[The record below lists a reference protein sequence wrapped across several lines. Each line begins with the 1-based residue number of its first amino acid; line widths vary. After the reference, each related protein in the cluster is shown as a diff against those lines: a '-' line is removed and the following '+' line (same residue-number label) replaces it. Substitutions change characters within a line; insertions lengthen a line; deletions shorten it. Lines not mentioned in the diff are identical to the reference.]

1 MLQTTSSDNV
11 LAIWDLAVERDPEEE
26 MSLAA
31 ANNAMAPEDLPPQL
45 LFSHMGQHDMK
56 EAHWHVQIP
65 GLLVCTAAD
74 GFAVFKPYNIGP
86 QMQGID
92 LD

>member
-1 MLQTTSSDNV
+1 
-11 LAIWDLAVERDPEEE
+11 

-31 ANNAMAPEDLPPQL
+31 ASNAMAPDDLPPQL

-56 EAHWHVQIP
+56 EAHWHAQIP
-65 GLLVCTAAD
+65 GFLVCTAAD

-86 QMQGID
+86 QLQDIE
-92 LD
+92 